1 MTPYTIHLK
10 KRISIFSRSINLKGF
25 IYIYYFH
32 DDQKKIIKKHI
43 NETRKTIKNFF
54 ENSFFNSLSTADDED
69 VDKKNNLYVTIVN
82 NKLKKGKKMIEP
94 LLCGIVLGLVPI
106 TLLGL
111 FVSAWNQYRR
121 GSGML
126 DID

>member
-1 MTPYTIHLK
+1 M
-10 KRISIFSRSINLKGF
+10 
-25 IYIYYFH
+25 
-32 DDQKKIIKKHI
+32 KKIIK
-43 NETRKTIKNFF
+43 NFF
-54 ENSFFNSLSTADDED
+54 NNSFLKSLSAADDED
-69 VDKKNNLYVTIVN
+69 DDTKNILYVTIVN
-82 NKLKKGKKMIEP
+82 NKSKKGKKMIEP
-94 LLCGIVLGLVPI
+94 LLCGIVLGLIPI